1 MNIEFKT
8 SFSIGSIRKETFY
21 VDKTMLI
28 DKLINNYGDP
38 INETVLICRPRR
50 FGKTLGL
57 DTINFFFN
65 KNKKEKALEFF
76 SDKKIAKTEKM
87 KYIGTRPVIHL
98 DFKNREAKN
107 LDSVRYAIQDLL
119 LDYFYELKDEKI
131 SLAVKSKI
139 LNILE
144 KREKA
149 FELDKS
155 LQLLTKAI
163 HEVEGIKPILLIDE
177 YDSFVIDML
186 DKDELPEVIS
196 FFRTLFGTALK
207 GNPDLH
213 FAVLVGITE
222 LT

>member
-1 MNIEFKT
+1 
-8 SFSIGSIRKETFY
+8 
-21 VDKTMLI
+21 
-28 DKLINNYGDP
+28 
-38 INETVLICRPRR
+38 
-50 FGKTLGL
+50 
-57 DTINFFFN
+57 
-65 KNKKEKALEFF
+65 
-76 SDKKIAKTEKM
+76 
-87 KYIGTRPVIHL
+87 HL

-149 FELDKS
+149 FELDRS

-222 LT
+222 LTANSIFSALNNKVISNVLDKEEEKFTDLFGFTQEEVDYWLEKLDLMSERERL